1 MTTNILFCSAGRR
14 TKLLQFF
21 RESLDAGSQIVAV
34 DNQSTAPALY
44 FADKQYVV
52 PRITDPGYMGRLLEI
67 CKENQVRAITTLI
80 DPEIEMLAKNRQ
92 MFLDNGILPLCPS
105 LETARLC
112 FDKYKL
118 FEHLTKN
125 GIPTVLSYDSMESFM
140 QGYEKGEIQFGQEN
154 LTIPAQYESVLE
166 LPFLVPG
173 FEGENGVTAYITDS
187 EGNKGDYGVDVYW
200 DDQKKHHQEDCR
212 CKNLCKQHIFP
223 L

>member
-52 PRITDPGYMGRLLEI
+52 PRITDPSYMERLLEI
-67 CKENQVRAITTLI
+67 CKENQIKAITTLI

-92 MFLDNGILPLCPS
+92 LLLDNGILPLCPS

-118 FEHLTKN
+118 FEHLTTQWK
-125 GIPTVLSYDSMESFM
+125 V
-140 QGYEKGEIQFGQEN
+140 
-154 LTIPAQYESVLE
+154 
-166 LPFLVPG
+166 
-173 FEGENGVTAYITDS
+173 
-187 EGNKGDYGVDVYW
+187 
-200 DDQKKHHQEDCR
+200 
-212 CKNLCKQHIFP
+212 LCKDMKRVR
-223 L
+223 